1 MTHPAV
7 LALLLLLVA
16 SVSWLLRD
24 PAQPGETAPATA
36 THSAERQVDY
46 YLRGLQA
53 TTMNELGQPA
63 RTLRAAEAKY
73 FKDNDTTELLEPWL
87 TVHQGERPAWEV
99 RSESGWVSADG
110 SLVLLQGEVH
120 IERAAAPGIDPMQ
133 IETRD
138 LRVQPREDYA
148 ETDEQVRVRSN
159 QNWLDATGMQ
169 AWLRE
174 PSRIKFLADVKGF
187 YAPPSQ

>member
-1 MTHPAV
+1 VTHPAV

-16 SVSWLLRD
+16 SVSWLLRS
-24 PAQPGETAPATA
+24 PSEREEPQETTA
-36 THSAERQVDY
+36 SHTTERQVDY

-63 RTLRAAEAKY
+63 RTLRATEVKH
-73 FKDNDTTELLEPWL
+73 FQDSDTTEMLAPQL
-87 TVHQGERPAWEV
+87 TVYQDEQPPWEV
-99 RSESGWVSADG
+99 RSETGWISPDG
-110 SLVLLQGEVH
+110 SLVLLQGEVN
-120 IERAAAPGIDPMQ
+120 ISRAAGPGVDPMQ

-159 QNWLDATGMQ
+159 ENWLDATGMQ
-169 AWLRE
+169 AWLRQ

-187 YAPPSQ
+187 YAPPQ